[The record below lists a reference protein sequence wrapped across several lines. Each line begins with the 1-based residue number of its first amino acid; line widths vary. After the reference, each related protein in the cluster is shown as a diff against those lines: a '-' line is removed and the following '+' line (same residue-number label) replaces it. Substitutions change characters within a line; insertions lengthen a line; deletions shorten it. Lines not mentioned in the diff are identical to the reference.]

1 MIWWQSDTSQKLQAS
16 FKFFLQCYMV
26 KNSLIKK
33 PDKCKL
39 KLTPLPPQKN
49 PAHKLLKFDQ

>member
-1 MIWWQSDTSQKLQAS
+1 MIYHFQM
-16 FKFFLQCYMV
+16 LQCYMV

-39 KLTPLPPQKN
+39 KLTPPPKKKPPLQPTN
-49 PAHKLLKFDQ
+49 F